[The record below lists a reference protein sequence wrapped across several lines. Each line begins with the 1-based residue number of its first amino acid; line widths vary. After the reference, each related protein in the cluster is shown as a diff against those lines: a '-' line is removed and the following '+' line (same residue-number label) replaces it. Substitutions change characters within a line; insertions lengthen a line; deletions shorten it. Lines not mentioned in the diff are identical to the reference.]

1 MPKSRLNDYLFD
13 SSFTKFSLK
22 WCITRRCTVSVLR
35 QDYDQCFIKQ
45 WRQTDCKVQQRPA
58 SWLGYSF
65 QYITDIPACIRHVDI
80 DLWISDTPSHVYAE
94 FWTCI
99 IYSSLFHIFMF
110 FVIYFQ
116 RFSTSK
122 EESFWIRIEK
132 RLRVLECNFNQSRFL
147 EEKKFQTRDSRVK
160 WSHFVPLPVYKTRL
174 KAWSSFWDFC
184 VNHTVKALKV
194 LQNHKTFLWSSH
206 RLQWSAEKR
215 QAKVFRKE
223 HRENASVK
231 NRTCLSRSQKNG
243 GLGTSKLSNVLGAKV
258 LFKKCKIERYIIRKY
273 A

>member
-1 MPKSRLNDYLFD
+1 MPKSRLNDNLFD

-80 DLWISDTPSHVYAE
+80 DLRIIDTPSHVYAE
-94 FWTCI
+94 FWTHI
-99 IYSSLFHIFMF
+99 IYSSLFQNFVF
-110 FVIYFQ
+110 FLIYFQ

-132 RLRVLECNFNQSRFL
+132 CLRVFECNFNQLRFL
-147 EEKKFQTRDSRVK
+147 EEKSFRREILVLNEATLCPCPSTKLQSQGMKFLLRFLREPHSQSAQGLAK
-160 WSHFVPLPVYKTRL
+160 SQNVPLIIPSSSMNCRKTP
-174 KAWSSFWDFC
+174 S
-184 VNHTVKALKV
+184 
-194 LQNHKTFLWSSH
+194 QGI
-206 RLQWSAEKR
+206 EKR
-215 QAKVFRKE
+215 APRKCI
-223 HRENASVK
+223 S
-231 NRTCLSRSQKNG
+231 
-243 GLGTSKLSNVLGAKV
+243 
-258 LFKKCKIERYIIRKY
+258 
-273 A
+273 